1 MMPMTMQ
8 HDPIHMVVPL
18 SPPPKA
24 VIAREQCPFALIPP
38 GAADQ
43 LAVEPLPKRTEICA

>member
-18 SPPPKA
+18 SPPKGRHRAGA
-24 VIAREQCPFALIPP
+24 VSLCYLMPP